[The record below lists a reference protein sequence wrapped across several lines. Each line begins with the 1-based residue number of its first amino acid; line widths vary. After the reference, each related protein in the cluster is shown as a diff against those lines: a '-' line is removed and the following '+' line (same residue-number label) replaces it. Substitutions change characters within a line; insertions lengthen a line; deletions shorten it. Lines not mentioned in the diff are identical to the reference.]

1 MVSSW
6 GGGINMICP
15 MCYHKY
21 REQEL
26 VRLKFQGIK
35 AVNDEGS
42 DVNVVVDIWIEVQF
56 LDCASING

>member
-6 GGGINMICP
+6 GGYKHDMPNVLSQIPGTGTC
-15 MCYHKY
+15 
-21 REQEL
+21 
-26 VRLKFQGIK
+26 RLKFQGIK

-42 DVNVVVDIWIEVQF
+42 DVNVVVDIGIEVQF